1 MNTRRTLAALVAAFA
16 MGCGP
21 TTISVT
27 TSSGE
32 GGESSDAPDSS
43 GPSVGSTGIGG
54 SETGLVDT
62 SATTGASSGGSSD
75 PNSGGGSSSTGEP
88 LPECFVDPWIG
99 GQLACWC
106 DGALSDPIA
115 CGCADYPDGCECDH
129 GSTTSPL
136 PCLTP
141 GCFVIAGACYCD
153 TQLADPS
160 ECEGQCAAVQSDDGW
175 ACLCDGAISDP
186 ALCGCVLPAPG
197 VCSCPGGTDAPCIG
211 PQGVGACLPGVP
223 CCSVVAG
230 DCICDGV
237 SAPIDYC
244 ECVTIGALCLCGG
257 VVSPPESC

>member
-54 SETGLVDT
+54 TESGLDT
-62 SATTGASSGGSSD
+62 STTTSASSSGGSSD
-75 PNSGGGSSSTGEP
+75 PGSGGGSSSTGEP

-106 DGALSDPIA
+106 DGVLSDPIA

-141 GCFVIAGACYCD
+141 D
-153 TQLADPS
+153 
-160 ECEGQCAAVQSDDGW
+160 QCVAVLSDDGW
-175 ACLCDGAISDP
+175 ACLCGGIVSDP
-186 ALCGCVLPAPG
+186 AICGCFEVDPG
-197 VCSCPGGTDAPCIG
+197 VCSCPANPPLPEEAPCIG
-211 PQGVGACLPGVP
+211 PIGACLPGVP
-223 CCSVVAG
+223 CCSVVSG
-230 DCICDGV
+230 DCICDGAV
-237 SAPIDYC
+237 APIDYC
-244 ECVTIGALCLCGG
+244 ECVAIGALCLCGG